1 MNTSHRRA
9 ALKKM
14 FAAAVVSATSVSL
27 VEAAAAQDPKRT
39 LKSRMKA
46 KRAPDG
52 SRALLRLKTG
62 KSLELTKRRG
72 TWYVPAKTAAAFR
85 RSGRNVSILRLRNGA
100 ALRVDRSGKLLNG
113 QVGNRSF
120 LECVNPDC
128 T

>member
-1 MNTSHRRA
+1 MTTSHRRT

-27 VEAAAAQDPKRT
+27 VEAAAAQDRQRAVQKRT
-39 LKSRMKA
+39 
-46 KRAPDG
+46 RATRARDG

-72 TWYVPAKTAAAFR
+72 TWYVPAKTTAAFR
-85 RSGRNVSILRLRNGA
+85 RSGKKISILRLRNGA
-100 ALRVDRSGKLLNG
+100 LLRVDRNGKLLNG